1 MDKKMPKLPKYVF
14 QRANGSYRYKRN
26 VPVSLRQVIPKATVY
41 RQLGTT
47 YDEAIRRLPKV
58 HSEIEALFDL
68 ERRTTPSQ
76 RALNL
81 VRERIGAREAELFQ
95 AGVVDPEWDVTD
107 DFRELAMELKG
118 SVPDEV
124 FRQIG
129 NARIVP
135 ETLSLNKVLEEYYTF
150 KCEDAAQDLPL
161 KGRIA
166 RIRKDLVIVL
176 GKNRVDFTDLKDI
189 TRADANAYRDFLLQR
204 VAPNS
209 VLRTI
214 GVLKAAINHVL
225 VENDL
230 DLRNVF
236 QGLKIKGAGSSKT
249 DRLPVTDEQL
259 ATLLPVYATSPV
271 PEALFVTLA
280 DTGARLAEIVGLEAQ
295 DLDLAKGCLNIRHN
309 SIRRLKTKTSD
320 RVIPLSR
327 RAQELLRQ
335 HQDGLSDTSP
345 IFPQYARP
353 RGSDAAS
360 AMLMKRLR
368 TQVSNPKVTIH
379 SLRHRMKDKLRNTG
393 CPEDVSLSIL
403 GHSSNTVAANYGS
416 GYALEVMR
424 EHLEKVW

>member
-1 MDKKMPKLPKYVF
+1 MPKLPKYVF

-26 VPVSLRQVIPKATVY
+26 VPVSLRQVIPKTTVY
-41 RQLGTT
+41 RQLGNT

-118 SVPDEV
+118 SVPEEV

-150 KCEDAAQDLPL
+150 KCEDTAQDLPL
-161 KGRIA
+161 KGRIT

-249 DRLPVTDEQL
+249 DRLPVTDDQL

-335 HQDGLSDTSP
+335 HKDGLSDTSP

-368 TQVSNPKVTIH
+368 TQVSDPKVTIH

-393 CPEDVSLSIL
+393 CPEDVSLAIL

-424 EHLEKVW
+424 EHLKKVWQ

>member
-1 MDKKMPKLPKYVF
+1 M
-14 QRANGSYRYKRN
+14 
-26 VPVSLRQVIPKATVY
+26 
-41 RQLGTT
+41 
-47 YDEAIRRLPKV
+47 
-58 HSEIEALFDL
+58 
-68 ERRTTPSQ
+68 
-76 RALNL
+76 
-81 VRERIGAREAELFQ
+81 
-95 AGVVDPEWDVTD
+95 
-107 DFRELAMELKG
+107 
-118 SVPDEV
+118 
-124 FRQIG
+124 
-129 NARIVP
+129 
-135 ETLSLNKVLEEYYTF
+135 
-150 KCEDAAQDLPL
+150 
-161 KGRIA
+161 
-166 RIRKDLVIVL
+166 
-176 GKNRVDFTDLKDI
+176 
-189 TRADANAYRDFLLQR
+189 
-204 VAPNS
+204 
-209 VLRTI
+209 LRTI

-271 PEALFVTLA
+271 PEALFVTLT

-368 TQVSNPKVTIH
+368 TQVNNPKVTIH

-393 CPEDVSLSIL
+393 CPEDVSLAIL

-424 EHLEKVW
+424 EHMESVWQ

>member
-1 MDKKMPKLPKYVF
+1 M
-14 QRANGSYRYKRN
+14 
-26 VPVSLRQVIPKATVY
+26 
-41 RQLGTT
+41 
-47 YDEAIRRLPKV
+47 
-58 HSEIEALFDL
+58 
-68 ERRTTPSQ
+68 
-76 RALNL
+76 
-81 VRERIGAREAELFQ
+81 
-95 AGVVDPEWDVTD
+95 
-107 DFRELAMELKG
+107 
-118 SVPDEV
+118 
-124 FRQIG
+124 
-129 NARIVP
+129 
-135 ETLSLNKVLEEYYTF
+135 
-150 KCEDAAQDLPL
+150 
-161 KGRIA
+161 
-166 RIRKDLVIVL
+166 
-176 GKNRVDFTDLKDI
+176 
-189 TRADANAYRDFLLQR
+189 
-204 VAPNS
+204 
-209 VLRTI
+209 
-214 GVLKAAINHVL
+214 L

-259 ATLLPVYATSPV
+259 ATLLPVYGTSPV

-295 DLDLAKGCLNIRHN
+295 DLDLSKGCLNIRHN

-368 TQVSNPKVTIH
+368 TQVSDPKVTIH

-393 CPEDVSLSIL
+393 CGGCVPGHLRPQQQYNRCQLWLRLCAGGHERAPGEGVVVEYVGQSLSDLI
-403 GHSSNTVAANYGS
+403 GPNFPNVSRYKT
-416 GYALEVMR
+416 
-424 EHLEKVW
+424 